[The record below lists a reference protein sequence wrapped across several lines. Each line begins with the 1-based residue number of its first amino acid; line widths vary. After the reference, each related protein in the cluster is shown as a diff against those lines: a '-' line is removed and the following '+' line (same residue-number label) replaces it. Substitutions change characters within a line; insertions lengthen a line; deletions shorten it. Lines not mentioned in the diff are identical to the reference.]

1 VEVQKERTTKIQAR
15 AAREEARQRSINRT
29 AEFELA
35 DMAEE
40 GLADATPRPPFT
52 PKQSRNQTLSDLTPL
67 GALAAANDIESDDV
81 DGSSFTQPQDRT
93 VTPEESDHLTI
104 ESSVPTPRPKKKSR
118 NAAAK
123 TTKGKAKEKNV
134 VIDSEVAFPPFLLLV
149 IPANVERLQVPKET
163 KGKRTIRDKIAIAT
177 EKIKEREM
185 PTEQS
190 VQGEESTGTR
200 SLRAPS
206 QLQTVGSNRKPLK
219 RQGAVVEE
227 QTQSKRARQNKDNVT

>member
-1 VEVQKERTTKIQAR
+1 
-15 AAREEARQRSINRT
+15 
-29 AEFELA
+29 
-35 DMAEE
+35 M
-40 GLADATPRPPFT
+40 
-52 PKQSRNQTLSDLTPL
+52 
-67 GALAAANDIESDDV
+67 
-81 DGSSFTQPQDRT
+81 
-93 VTPEESDHLTI
+93 
-104 ESSVPTPRPKKKSR
+104 
-118 NAAAK
+118 
-123 TTKGKAKEKNV
+123 
-134 VIDSEVAFPPFLLLV
+134 
-149 IPANVERLQVPKET
+149 PKET

-219 RQGAVVEE
+219 RQGAVVKE